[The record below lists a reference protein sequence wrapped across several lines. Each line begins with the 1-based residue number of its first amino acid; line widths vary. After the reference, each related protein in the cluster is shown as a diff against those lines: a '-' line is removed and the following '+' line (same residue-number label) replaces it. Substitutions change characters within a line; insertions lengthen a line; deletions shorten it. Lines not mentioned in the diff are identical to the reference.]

1 MLALFIEESRKDLA
15 ALTAALDRQD
25 KEAAAS
31 ILHKN
36 LPLWETVRLDF
47 PLSHLRELVTEP
59 ATEWTNRQSMEMRDI
74 IRAVEKL
81 IVYAENTGGKPMKT
95 ILIIEDDIVFSRSI
109 SNWLVKKGMKTECVA
124 TLANA
129 RKAIGQKEFDL
140 ILADLRLPDGNSTS
154 LLKWM
159 NEKYYSIPFLI
170 MTNYGQVEN
179 AVTTM
184 QLGAINYL
192 CKPVQP
198 DNLLALITEILD
210 KNDNE
215 QEFYRGE
222 SPKAHEMY
230 RLIEMIA
237 CADISVLL
245 RGASGTGKEHIAAE
259 IHARSHRKNKPYL
272 AIDCG
277 AISDELAA
285 SEFFGH
291 QKGAFTGAESDKV
304 GLFRAVNGGTLFL
317 DEIGNL
323 SYKTQMLLLRALQ
336 EKRCKPVGSTKEYSF
351 DIRLVAATNENL
363 EKPSEK
369 DASGKTCSTGSMS
382 SLCGFLHWQ
391 NAGKTSFLWLIFS

>member
-1 MLALFIEESRKDLA
+1 
-15 ALTAALDRQD
+15 
-25 KEAAAS
+25 
-31 ILHKN
+31 
-36 LPLWETVRLDF
+36 
-47 PLSHLRELVTEP
+47 
-59 ATEWTNRQSMEMRDI
+59 
-74 IRAVEKL
+74 
-81 IVYAENTGGKPMKT
+81 MKT

-259 IHARSHRKNKPYL
+259 IHARSHRKNKHIFPFGAPMSSNSYASSRKKRNRRL
-272 AIDCG
+272 LRILPDRVHTCG
-277 AISDELAA
+277 HS
-285 SEFFGH
+285 
-291 QKGAFTGAESDKV
+291 
-304 GLFRAVNGGTLFL
+304 LFL
-317 DEIGNL
+317 PKMSRFSHAPDTVPSHSEDSEEHV
-323 SYKTQMLLLRALQ
+323 SY
-336 EKRCKPVGSTKEYSF
+336 
-351 DIRLVAATNENL
+351 
-363 EKPSEK
+363 
-369 DASGKTCSTGSMS
+369 
-382 SLCGFLHWQ
+382 
-391 NAGKTSFLWLIFS
+391 

>member
-1 MLALFIEESRKDLA
+1 
-15 ALTAALDRQD
+15 
-25 KEAAAS
+25 
-31 ILHKN
+31 
-36 LPLWETVRLDF
+36 
-47 PLSHLRELVTEP
+47 
-59 ATEWTNRQSMEMRDI
+59 
-74 IRAVEKL
+74 
-81 IVYAENTGGKPMKT
+81 
-95 ILIIEDDIVFSRSI
+95 
-109 SNWLVKKGMKTECVA
+109 
-124 TLANA
+124 
-129 RKAIGQKEFDL
+129 
-140 ILADLRLPDGNSTS
+140 
-154 LLKWM
+154 
-159 NEKYYSIPFLI
+159 
-170 MTNYGQVEN
+170 
-179 AVTTM
+179 
-184 QLGAINYL
+184 
-192 CKPVQP
+192 
-198 DNLLALITEILD
+198 
-210 KNDNE
+210 
-215 QEFYRGE
+215 
-222 SPKAHEMY
+222 MY

-391 NAGKTSFLWLIFS
+391 NAGKTSFLWLIFLETHLRQGP

>member
-1 MLALFIEESRKDLA
+1 
-15 ALTAALDRQD
+15 
-25 KEAAAS
+25 
-31 ILHKN
+31 
-36 LPLWETVRLDF
+36 
-47 PLSHLRELVTEP
+47 
-59 ATEWTNRQSMEMRDI
+59 
-74 IRAVEKL
+74 
-81 IVYAENTGGKPMKT
+81 MKT

-245 RGASGTGKEHIAAE
+245 RGASGTGSTLQP
-259 IHARSHRKNKPYL
+259 RYMP
-272 AIDCG
+272 G
-277 AISDELAA
+277 AIGRTSRIWLSTAGPFPMSLPPPSFSVIRREPLPVRKATRSDCSVPLTE
-285 SEFFGH
+285 GH
-291 QKGAFTGAESDKV
+291 CFWT
-304 GLFRAVNGGTLFL
+304 R
-317 DEIGNL
+317 
-323 SYKTQMLLLRALQ
+323 
-336 EKRCKPVGSTKEYSF
+336 
-351 DIRLVAATNENL
+351 
-363 EKPSEK
+363 
-369 DASGKTCSTGSMS
+369 
-382 SLCGFLHWQ
+382 
-391 NAGKTSFLWLIFS
+391 